1 LIDKVALSFVRP
13 LESAITF
20 PSSSSNRTPS
30 ISLAS
35 EYPYLSRTTLVI
47 STSSDVLKVRVSKS
61 DVPGRTIFLLSAALA
76 VTARSPAFTTV
87 GSSVDSLALQ
97 ATGQSLYSPSA
108 SSNAQITFTSVSS
121 HADGVSHS
129 LLMSI
134 NITYPLTSFVDSAL
148 AI

>member
-1 LIDKVALSFVRP
+1 M
-13 LESAITF
+13 F
-20 PSSSSNRTPS
+20 PSSSSSHTEATSP
-30 ISLAS
+30 LL
-35 EYPYLSRTTLVI
+35 EYPYLSRITFVI
-47 STSSDVLKVRVSKS
+47 VTSSEDLNLRVSRSETELIIALLPAAGVALTAKS
-61 DVPGRTIFLLSAALA
+61 PDL
-76 VTARSPAFTTV
+76 TTTSV
-87 GSSVDSLALQ
+87 GSSVDSLDLQ